1 MACRSI
7 RIAAASMAACT
18 ALRGP
23 RMRIWSCRRGSIS
36 NPELLELQDGDWI
49 AWVDNRWQKIPSL
62 EEGRNRPI
70 ARIAQRDG
78 KSILIE
84 GWEGDHHLRL
94 SFNQTQ
100 MLPFKVKAEDL
111 FASLRIRSEKQ
122 ISCTLEKQ
130 CLILKTGDWVIKK
143 ENRWKILKKK
153 EDRDALLCGK
163 LVGELFVFE
172 KIDMRGGQKFVQGL
186 LFNVGRTQAAP
197 IEMAVTGQKKN
208 REKNPFSSDKSGRM
222 KAK

>member
-1 MACRSI
+1 M
-7 RIAAASMAACT
+7 
-18 ALRGP
+18 
-23 RMRIWSCRRGSIS
+23 
-36 NPELLELQDGDWI
+36 
-49 AWVDNRWQKIPSL
+49 
-62 EEGRNRPI
+62 
-70 ARIAQRDG
+70 
-78 KSILIE
+78 
-84 GWEGDHHLRL
+84 
-94 SFNQTQ
+94 
-100 MLPFKVKAEDL
+100 
-111 FASLRIRSEKQ
+111 
-122 ISCTLEKQ
+122 
-130 CLILKTGDWVIKK
+130 ILKTGDWVIKK